1 MLSPPVDPRRA
12 ALWTRGFLL
21 LLGSNVAF
29 YMSFQLLLVSMPLY
43 VVHLGGKA
51 ATAGLVTGLFTLTA
65 MLVRPLTGWALD
77 AYGRRSIWL
86 LGTLSCVLFVV
97 AQQWAATLVV
107 LIVLRMLNGVG
118 FGVATT
124 AGGTIAADMVPKTRL
139 GEGMG
144 FFGVTMGIPLAV
156 APPLGLWLV
165 GRGDYAD
172 LFWLGALFTAVSLA
186 LAAILRAPVRDKRE
200 APVGRSRLSSMFERT
215 ALYPSALMFLLI
227 SSFGLILALLA
238 LYGKERGLG
247 SVGIWFTVYAVILT
261 LARSVGGRLSDRIGY
276 RQTAVAGFVFAGVG
290 LVAIAM
296 SRDLPLLL
304 ASAVLYGI
312 GYGTTQPSLQAM
324 VVGRAP
330 MGRVGAATAVLFFSY
345 DLGTTVGSVGGG
357 LLAGVIG
364 MGGTF
369 AFSAV
374 GPLIGTAVLVGDIWR
389 RGRIPRPPLS

>member
-1 MLSPPVDPRRA
+1 MPSPIADPRRA
-12 ALWTRGFLL
+12 ALWTRDFLL
-21 LLGSNVAF
+21 LLGSNTF
-29 YMSFQLLLVSMPLY
+29 FFMSFQLLLVSMPLY
-43 VVHLGGKA
+43 VVHLGGTA
-51 ATAGLVTGLFTLTA
+51 ATAGLVTGLYTLAA

-77 AYGRRSIWL
+77 AYGRRGIWL
-86 LGTLSCVLFVV
+86 LGTFSCLVLVV

-107 LIVLRMLNGVG
+107 LIALRMLNGVG

-124 AGGTIAADMVPKTRL
+124 AGGTIAADLVPKTRL

-144 FFGVTMGIPLAV
+144 FVGVTMGITLAV
-156 APPLGLWLV
+156 APLGLWLA
-165 GRGDYAD
+165 GRGDFGE
-172 LFWLGALFTAVSLA
+172 LFWLGALFTAVSLV
-186 LAAILRAPVRDKRE
+186 LAAMLRGPAEPRE
-200 APVGRSRLSSMFERT
+200 VPAVRSRLSSMFERT
-215 ALYPSALMFLLI
+215 AVFPSALMFLLI

-238 LYGKERGLG
+238 LYGRERGLPG
-247 SVGIWFTVYAVILT
+247 VGIWFTVYAVFLT

-276 RQTAVAGFVFAGVG
+276 RQTAIAGFVFAGAG

-296 SRDLPLLL
+296 SRDMSVLL

-330 MGRVGAATAVLFFSY
+330 MARLGAATAVLFFAY

-374 GPLIGTAVLVGDIWR
+374 GPLVGIGLLIGDMR
-389 RGRIPRPPLS
+389 RTTRIRRP

>member
-1 MLSPPVDPRRA
+1 MPLPIADPRRA
-12 ALWTRGFLL
+12 ALWTRDFLL
-21 LLGSNVAF
+21 LLGSNTF
-29 YMSFQLLLVSMPLY
+29 FFMSFQLLLVSMPLY
-43 VVHLGGKA
+43 VVHLGGTA
-51 ATAGLVTGLFTLTA
+51 ATAGLVTGLYTLAA

-77 AYGRRSIWL
+77 AYGRRGIWL
-86 LGTLSCVLFVV
+86 LGTFSCLVLVV

-107 LIVLRMLNGVG
+107 LIALRMLNGVG

-124 AGGTIAADMVPKTRL
+124 AGGTIAADLVPKTRL

-144 FFGVTMGIPLAV
+144 FVGVTMGITLAV
-156 APPLGLWLV
+156 APLGLWLA
-165 GRGDYAD
+165 GRGDFGE
-172 LFWLGALFTAVSLA
+172 LFWLGALFTAVSLV
-186 LAAILRAPVRDKRE
+186 LAAMLRGPAEPRE
-200 APVGRSRLSSMFERT
+200 VPAVRSRLSSMFERT
-215 ALYPSALMFLLI
+215 AVFPSALMFLLI

-238 LYGKERGLG
+238 LYGRERGLPG
-247 SVGIWFTVYAVILT
+247 VGIWFTVYAVFLT

-276 RQTAVAGFVFAGVG
+276 RQTAIAGFVFAGAG

-296 SRDLPLLL
+296 SRDMSVLL

-330 MGRVGAATAVLFFSY
+330 MARLGAATAVLFFAY

-374 GPLIGTAVLVGDIWR
+374 GPLIGIGLLIGDMR
-389 RGRIPRPPLS
+389 RTTRIRRP

>member
-1 MLSPPVDPRRA
+1 MPSPNVASPRA
-12 ALWTRGFLL
+12 ALWTRDFLL
-21 LLGSNVAF
+21 LLGSNVVF
-29 YMSFQLLLVSMPLY
+29 FMSFQILLVSMPLY

-51 ATAGLVTGLFTLTA
+51 ATAGLVTGLFTLA
-65 MLVRPLTGWALD
+65 SMLVRPLTGWALD
-77 AYGRRSIWL
+77 TYGRRSIWL
-86 LGTLSCVLFVV
+86 LGTLSYLVLVV

-107 LIVLRMLNGVG
+107 LIAVRMLNGVA
-118 FGVATT
+118 FGVSTT
-124 AGGTIAADMVPKTRL
+124 AGGTIAADLVPKTRL

-144 FFGVTMGIPLAV
+144 FVGVTMGLPLAV
-156 APPLGLWLV
+156 APPLGLWLA
-165 GRGDYAD
+165 GRGDFAD
-172 LFWLGALFTAVSLA
+172 LFWLGALFVAISLA
-186 LAAILRAPVRDKRE
+186 LAAMLRAPLREARE
-200 APVGRSRLSSMFERT
+200 APAGRSRLRSMFERT
-215 ALYPSALMFLLI
+215 AVYPSALMFLLI

-247 SVGIWFTVYAVILT
+247 SVGIWFTVYAVLLT
-261 LARSVGGRLSDRIGY
+261 VARSVGGRFSDRIGY
-276 RQTAVAGFVFAGVG
+276 RQTAIAGFIFAGAG

-296 SRDLPLLL
+296 SRDLPMLL

-330 MGRVGAATAVLFFSY
+330 RARLGAATAVLFVAY
-345 DLGTTVGSVGGG
+345 DLGTTVGSIGGG

-374 GPLIGTAVLVGDIWR
+374 GPLMGIGILVGDIWR
-389 RGRIPRPPLS
+389 RGRVRRS

>member
-12 ALWTRGFLL
+12 ALWTRDFLL

-200 APVGRSRLSSMFERT
+200 APVGRSRLSPMFERT

>member
-1 MLSPPVDPRRA
+1 MPSPPVDPRRA
-12 ALWTRGFLL
+12 ALWTHDFLL
-21 LLGSNVAF
+21 LLGSNVVF

-43 VVHLGGKA
+43 VVYLGGDA

-77 AYGRRSIWL
+77 AYGRRNLWL
-86 LGTLSCVLFVV
+86 LGIFTCLVLVL
-97 AQQWAATLVV
+97 AQQWAATLVA
-107 LIVLRMLNGVG
+107 LIALRMVNGLG

-124 AGGTIAADMVPKTRL
+124 AGGTIAADLVPKSRL

-144 FFGVTMGIPLAV
+144 FVGVTMGIPLAI
-156 APPLGLWLV
+156 APPLGLWLA
-165 GRGDYAD
+165 GRGEYTDI
-172 LFWLGALFTAVSLA
+172 FWLGALFTAISLA
-186 LAAILRAPVRDKRE
+186 LAAMLRGPAEPREITPVRS
-200 APVGRSRLSSMFERT
+200 GLSSMFERT

-247 SVGIWFTVYAVILT
+247 SVGIWFTVYAVVLT
-261 LARSVGGRLSDRIGY
+261 LARSLGGRLSDRIGY
-276 RQTAVAGFVFAGVG
+276 RQTAVAGFVFAGAG

-296 SRDLPLLL
+296 SHDLPILL

-324 VVGRAP
+324 VVSRAP
-330 MGRVGAATAVLFFSY
+330 AGRVGAATAVLFFSY
-345 DLGTTVGSVGGG
+345 DLGTTIGSVGGG

-364 MGGTF
+364 MGGAF
-369 AFSAV
+369 AFSVV
-374 GPLIGTAVLVGDIWR
+374 GPVIGIGILVGDIWR
-389 RGRIPRPPLS
+389 RGRVRA

>member
-1 MLSPPVDPRRA
+1 M
-12 ALWTRGFLL
+12 
-21 LLGSNVAF
+21 
-29 YMSFQLLLVSMPLY
+29 
-43 VVHLGGKA
+43 
-51 ATAGLVTGLFTLTA
+51 AGLVTGLFTLTA

-77 AYGRRSIWL
+77 AYGRRVIWL
-86 LGTLSCVLFVV
+86 LGTLTCLLFVV

-107 LIVLRMLNGVG
+107 LIALRMLNGVG
-118 FGVATT
+118 FGVSTT
-124 AGGTIAADMVPKTRL
+124 AGGTIAADLVPKTRL

-156 APPLGLWLV
+156 APPLGLWLA

-172 LFWLGALFTAVSLA
+172 LFWLGALFTAVSLV
-186 LAAILRAPVRDKRE
+186 LAAMVRGPAEARE
-200 APVGRSRLSSMFERT
+200 IPAVRSRLSSLFERT

-238 LYGKERGLG
+238 LYGKELGLG
-247 SVGIWFTVYAVILT
+247 GVGIWFTVYAVILT

-276 RQTAVAGFVFAGVG
+276 RQTAVAGFVFAGAG
-290 LVAIAM
+290 LVAISM

-330 MGRVGAATAVLFFSY
+330 PGRVGAATAVLFFSY

-364 MGGTF
+364 MGGAF
-369 AFSAV
+369 AFSAL

-389 RGRIPRPPLS
+389 RGRHAGVHAPQQ

>member
-1 MLSPPVDPRRA
+1 MPSPIADPRRA
-12 ALWTRGFLL
+12 ALWTRDFLL
-21 LLGSNVAF
+21 LLGSNTF
-29 YMSFQLLLVSMPLY
+29 FFMSFQLLLVSMPLY
-43 VVHLGGKA
+43 VVHLGGTA
-51 ATAGLVTGLFTLTA
+51 PTAGLVTGLYTLAA

-77 AYGRRSIWL
+77 AYGRRGIWL
-86 LGTLSCVLFVV
+86 LGTFSCLVLVV

-107 LIVLRMLNGVG
+107 LIALRMLNGVG

-124 AGGTIAADMVPKTRL
+124 AGGTIAADLVPKTRL

-144 FFGVTMGIPLAV
+144 FVGVTMGITLAV
-156 APPLGLWLV
+156 APLGLWLA
-165 GRGDYAD
+165 GRGDFGE
-172 LFWLGALFTAVSLA
+172 LFWLGALFTAVSLV
-186 LAAILRAPVRDKRE
+186 LAAMLRGPAEPRE
-200 APVGRSRLSSMFERT
+200 VPAVRSRLSSMFERT
-215 ALYPSALMFLLI
+215 AVFPSALMFLLI

-238 LYGKERGLG
+238 LYGRERGLPG
-247 SVGIWFTVYAVILT
+247 VGIWFTVYAVFLT

-276 RQTAVAGFVFAGVG
+276 RQTAIAGFVFAGAG

-296 SRDLPLLL
+296 SRDMSVLL

-330 MGRVGAATAVLFFSY
+330 MARLGAATAVLFFAY

-369 AFSAV
+369 ALSAV
-374 GPLIGTAVLVGDIWR
+374 GPLIGIGLLIGDMR
-389 RGRIPRPPLS
+389 RTTRIRRP

>member
-1 MLSPPVDPRRA
+1 MPLPIADPRRA
-12 ALWTRGFLL
+12 ALWTRDFLL
-21 LLGSNVAF
+21 LLGSNTF
-29 YMSFQLLLVSMPLY
+29 FFMSFQLLLVSMPLY
-43 VVHLGGKA
+43 VVHLGGTA
-51 ATAGLVTGLFTLTA
+51 ATAGLVTGLYTLAA

-77 AYGRRSIWL
+77 AYGRRGIWL
-86 LGTLSCVLFVV
+86 LGTFSCLVLVV

-107 LIVLRMLNGVG
+107 LIALRMLNGVG

-124 AGGTIAADMVPKTRL
+124 AGGTIAADLVPKTRL

-144 FFGVTMGIPLAV
+144 FVGVTMGITLAV
-156 APPLGLWLV
+156 APLGLWLA
-165 GRGDYAD
+165 GRGDFGE
-172 LFWLGALFTAVSLA
+172 LFWLGALFTAVSLV
-186 LAAILRAPVRDKRE
+186 LAAMLRGPAEPRE
-200 APVGRSRLSSMFERT
+200 VPAVRSRLSSMFERT
-215 ALYPSALMFLLI
+215 AVFPSALMFLLI

-238 LYGKERGLG
+238 LYGRERGLPG
-247 SVGIWFTVYAVILT
+247 VGIWFTVYAVFLT

-276 RQTAVAGFVFAGVG
+276 RQTAIAGFVFAGAG

-296 SRDLPLLL
+296 SRDMSVLL

-330 MGRVGAATAVLFFSY
+330 MARLGAATAVLFFAY

-369 AFSAV
+369 ALSAV
-374 GPLIGTAVLVGDIWR
+374 GPLVGIGLLIGDMR
-389 RGRIPRPPLS
+389 RTTRIRRP

>member
-1 MLSPPVDPRRA
+1 
-12 ALWTRGFLL
+12 LWTRGFLL

-215 ALYPSALMFLLI
+215 ALYPSVLMFLLI